1 MKMKVSEKTGMFK
14 VRGALPAA
22 GALSAIASRSA
33 ARLLFALL
41 VMLIVFTACDREKA
55 KPSMSGFTSDQ
66 LPTQESW
73 NSKVTFSDSGRVRAI
88 LTAGHIRMFEEERH
102 TLIDSGLVVDF
113 YERSGKHSSVLTS
126 KRGRVD
132 DRTRDLEAFEN
143 VVFRSDS
150 GTVVET
156 EYIFWDS
163 AQKKVRSDR
172 FVTIT
177 SATER
182 LQGYG
187 FEADQGLKN
196 YTVFG
201 KVTGEAEIEAK

>member
-1 MKMKVSEKTGMFK
+1 MLSGYLFLLPLAFSVFLG
-14 VRGALPAA
+14 GA
-22 GALSAIASRSA
+22 G
-33 ARLLFALL
+33 
-41 VMLIVFTACDREKA
+41 CEEKA
-55 KPSMSGFTSDQ
+55 KPALSGFTSDQ

-73 NSKVTFSDSGRVRAI
+73 NSSVTFSDSGRVRAI
-88 LTAGHIRMFEEERH
+88 LKAGHIRMFEEARE
-102 TLIDSGLVVDF
+102 TLLDSGLVVDF
-113 YERSGKHSSVLTS
+113 FERSGRHSSVLTS

-132 DRTRDLEAFEN
+132 DRTRDLEAFDD

-156 EYIFWDS
+156 DYIFWDS
-163 AQKKVRSDR
+163 ALKKVRGDR

-187 FEADQGLKN
+187 FEADQDLRN

-201 KVTGEAEIEAK
+201 TVSGQAEIETK

>member
-1 MKMKVSEKTGMFK
+1 MA
-14 VRGALPAA
+14 RRNA
-22 GALSAIASRSA
+22 ALSLFS
-33 ARLLFALL
+33 RLLIRMRIGMPSSFPGWRAAIPSVLLLSAL
-41 VMLIVFTACDREKA
+41 IAFSACEEKA
-55 KPSMSGFTSDQ
+55 KPALSGITPDQ

-73 NSKVTFSDSGRVRAI
+73 NSSVTFSDSGRVRAI
-88 LTAGHIRMFEEERH
+88 LKAGHIRMFEEGQE

-113 YERSGKHSSVLTS
+113 YDRSGKHSSVLTA
-126 KRGRVD
+126 KRGHVD
-132 DRTRDLEAFEN
+132 DRTRDLEAYEN

-163 AQKKVRSDR
+163 AQKRVRGDR

-177 SATER
+177 SAAER

-187 FEADQGLKN
+187 FEADQDLRN

-201 KVTGEAEIEAK
+201 KVSGQAEIETK

>member
-1 MKMKVSEKTGMFK
+1 MKRKSSEKTHACAAASSNNGFQHCS
-14 VRGALPAA
+14 AA
-22 GALSAIASRSA
+22 GILLA
-33 ARLLFALL
+33 LLFLL
-41 VMLIVFTACDREKA
+41 LAFTACDEEKA
-55 KPSMSGFTSDQ
+55 KPKMSGFKSDQ

-88 LTAGHIRMFEEERH
+88 LTAGHIRMFDEERE
-102 TLIDSGLVVDF
+102 TFIDSGLVVDF
-113 YERSGKHSSVLTS
+113 FERNGKHSSVLTS
-126 KRGRVD
+126 RRGRVD
-132 DRTRDLEAFEN
+132 DRTRDLEAFDN

-163 AQKKVRSDR
+163 ALKKVRSDR

-177 SATER
+177 SARER

-201 KVTGEAEIEAK
+201 KVSGQAEIESK

>member
-1 MKMKVSEKTGMFK
+1 MNN
-14 VRGALPAA
+14 RHAA
-22 GALSAIASRSA
+22 IPVA
-33 ARLLFALL
+33 LFAFLL
-41 VMLIVFTACDREKA
+41 IFSACEEKA
-55 KPSMSGFTSDQ
+55 KPALSGLRPDQ

-88 LTAGHIRMFEEERH
+88 LQAGHIRMFEEEVE

-113 YERSGKHSSVLTS
+113 YDRTGKHSSRLTAR
-126 KRGRVD
+126 RGRVD
-132 DRTRDLEAFEN
+132 DNTRDLEAFEN

-156 EYIFWDS
+156 EYIFWS
-163 AQKKVRSDR
+163 NELKKVRGDR

-177 SATER
+177 SAAER

-187 FEADQGLKN
+187 FEADQDLRN

-201 KVTGEAEIEAK
+201 KVSGQMELENK

>member
-1 MKMKVSEKTGMFK
+1 M
-14 VRGALPAA
+14 LPVF
-22 GALSAIASRSA
+22 SA
-33 ARLLFALL
+33 
-41 VMLIVFTACDREKA
+41 CNEEKA
-55 KPSMSGFTSDQ
+55 KPKLSGYTSDQ

-88 LTAGHIRMFEEERH
+88 LTAGHIRMFDEERE

-163 AQKKVRSDR
+163 ELKKVRSDR

-177 SATER
+177 SARER

-196 YTVFG
+196 YIVFG
-201 KVTGEAEIEAK
+201 KVSGQAEIESK

>member
-1 MKMKVSEKTGMFK
+1 MPLVFAILLG
-14 VRGALPAA
+14 AA
-22 GALSAIASRSA
+22 G
-33 ARLLFALL
+33 
-41 VMLIVFTACDREKA
+41 CGDKA
-55 KPSMSGFTSDQ
+55 KPALSGLTPDQ

-73 NSKVTFSDSGRVRAI
+73 NSSVTFSDSGRVRAI
-88 LTAGHIRMFEEERH
+88 MKSGHIRMFEEARE

-113 YERSGKHSSVLTS
+113 YDRSGRHSSVLTA

-132 DRTRDLEAFEN
+132 DRTRDLEAFDS

-150 GTVVET
+150 GTVVVT
-156 EYIFWDS
+156 DYIFWDS
-163 AQKKVRSDR
+163 ALKKVRGDR

-177 SATER
+177 SATEH

-187 FEADQGLKN
+187 FEADQDLRN

-201 KVTGEAEIEAK
+201 TVSGQAEIETK

>member
-1 MKMKVSEKTGMFK
+1 MLSEPEHTTCYLRK
-14 VRGALPAA
+14 RELLPDF
-22 GALSAIASRSA
+22 GFRSA
-33 ARLLFALL
+33 VWIVLSCFVLFFA
-41 VMLIVFTACDREKA
+41 FTGCDKEKA
-55 KPSMSGFTSDQ
+55 KPRLSGLTSDQ

-73 NSKVTFSDSGRVRAI
+73 NTKVTFSDSGRVRAI
-88 LTAGHIRMFEEERH
+88 LNAGHIRMFEDQSE

-132 DRTRDLEAFEN
+132 DRTRDLEAFDN

-163 AQKKVRSDR
+163 ALKKVRSDR

-177 SATER
+177 SARER

-201 KVTGEAEIEAK
+201 KVSGQAEIESK

>member
-1 MKMKVSEKTGMFK
+1 MALFLSILFVACGEKTK
-14 VRGALPAA
+14 PAVSALTP
-22 GALSAIASRSA
+22 
-33 ARLLFALL
+33 
-41 VMLIVFTACDREKA
+41 
-55 KPSMSGFTSDQ
+55 DQ

-73 NSKVTFSDSGRVRAI
+73 NSSVTFSDSGRVRAV
-88 LTAGHIRMFEEERH
+88 LRAGHIRRFDETME
-102 TLIDSGLVVDF
+102 TLLDSNLVVDF
-113 YERSGKHSSVLTS
+113 FDRSGKHTSVLTA
-126 KRGRVD
+126 KRGHVD
-132 DRTRDLEAFEN
+132 DETRNLEAFDN

-156 EYIFWDS
+156 EYIFWDN
-163 AQKKVRSDR
+163 ALRKVRGDR

-187 FEADQGLKN
+187 FEADQDLRN

-201 KVTGEAEIEAK
+201 TVSGRAEIDTK

>member
-1 MKMKVSEKTGMFK
+1 MKRKSSEKTHGYS
-14 VRGALPAA
+14 GA
-22 GALSAIASRSA
+22 GLSPDFESRSA
-33 ARLLFALL
+33 AGIFLAFLFLL
-41 VMLIVFTACDREKA
+41 IIFTACDEEKA
-55 KPSMSGFTSDQ
+55 KPTLSGYAADQ

-73 NSKVTFSDSGRVRAI
+73 NSNVTFSDSGRVRAI
-88 LTAGHIRMFEEERH
+88 LHAGHIRMFEEERY

-113 YERSGKHSSVLTS
+113 YERSGNHSSVLTS

-132 DRTRDLEAFEN
+132 DRKRDLEAFDN

-163 AQKKVRSDR
+163 ELKKVRSDR

-201 KVTGEAEIEAK
+201 KVSGQAEIETK

>member
-1 MKMKVSEKTGMFK
+1 MHPSGRHPLTWMRGHIR
-14 VRGALPAA
+14 VRTQRVRSIA
-22 GALSAIASRSA
+22 GC
-33 ARLLFALL
+33 FA
-41 VMLIVFTACDREKA
+41 VAGMLILLAACGEKA
-55 KPSMSGFTSDQ
+55 KPAVSAIAPDQ

-73 NSKVTFSDSGRVRAI
+73 KSTVTFSDSGRVRAI
-88 LTAGHIRMFEEERH
+88 LNAGHIRMFEEAEE
-102 TLIDSGLVVDF
+102 TLLDSNLVVDF
-113 YERSGKHSSVLTS
+113 FDRAEKHTSTLTA

-132 DRTRDLEAFEN
+132 DRTRNLEAFDN

-156 EYIFWDS
+156 EYIFWDN
-163 AQKKVRSDR
+163 ALRRVRGDR

-177 SATER
+177 SPTER

-187 FEADQGLKN
+187 FEADQDLRN

-201 KVTGEAEIEAK
+201 TVSGHAEVEMK